1 MGCVENLN
9 YEMILPLGASFKECR
24 EYVEKNYPE
33 VWYVDP
39 GYKLFDEYMIGLPP
53 IALGIE
59 EGKKIIFPYT
69 KPCHG
74 TYLLRVEDTDE
85 VERVRKTAKNEK
97 INKSSIRRK

>member
-1 MGCVENLN
+1 MGCIENLK

-24 EYVEKNYPE
+24 EYVEKNFSE
-33 VWYVDP
+33 VLYVDP
-39 GYKLFDEYMIGLPP
+39 GYKIFDEYLIGLPP

-74 TYLLRVEDTDE
+74 TYLLRIEDPKE
-85 VERVRKTAKNEK
+85 VERVRKTA
-97 INKSSIRRK
+97 RKKK